1 MRKRGTRLNRNAART
16 ASRWLCGVALSLA
29 AGAAMALGLG
39 EIRVKSAPGQ
49 PLLAEIPIISS
60 DPAEMEQLQA
70 RLASPVTFERVG
82 LPRPQGLVNELDFRI
97 ALSDD
102 GRPVI
107 RVTSA
112 APVQQDVV
120 NFLVEVDWG
129 QGRLVREYAALVNA
143 PGTVAA
149 VSEPAIDTPV
159 AVPSDTIVRE
169 PEPLPP
175 APVESPPAE
184 EIAQAPPEPATDPA
198 TPEPPPARPAPAAS
212 APLRPGDMLGTVRR
226 GQTLSQIARD
236 LGAGASLDQ
245 TMLALL
251 RANPDAFI
259 NGNINLLKQGAVL
272 RMPASAELTQL
283 SRAEASALVGQQM
296 AEWRQARR
304 PVAQPV
310 AADMPTT
317 ASTVAPDG
325 SAAADAR
332 LEIAP
337 AAADAA
343 QRAGTTSGLQAGGE
357 GDMLDNAQT
366 PQVREELASTQ
377 AEVAELRT
385 RLDELEKIRQQ
396 QEKLIA
402 LKDSDLAAAQ
412 QKLGQAPGSE
422 SPVPWIVGGLALLV
436 AGLFAGWLVGRRRA
450 AAPPAPRKSPL
461 SNAWAAT
468 VEKDSVP
475 EPVAPELVKETA
487 AKSEPEPETSPV
499 APPVTYF
506 DVRQRYVREQSE
518 APRAAAPVPFHPTW
532 HADDPA
538 LNVGLTNPATA
549 GRERLELAIAY
560 LDLGDTTTARSLL
573 NEVLAGNDPQARTEA
588 MRLLR
593 DIG

>member
-1 MRKRGTRLNRNAART
+1 MCKRGNRLNRYATHT
-16 ASRWLCGVALSLA
+16 ASRWLCGLALSLV

-39 EIRVKSAPGQ
+39 EIRVKSGPGQ

-149 VSEPAIDTPV
+149 VSEPAIDAPA

-169 PEPLPP
+169 PEPLPTAP
-175 APVESPPAE
+175 APVEAPPAE
-184 EIAQAPPEPATDPA
+184 DIAQTPPPSETEPAAPEP
-198 TPEPPPARPAPAAS
+198 TPSPARPAPVAS

-283 SRAEASALVGQQM
+283 SRAEATALVGQQM

-310 AADMPTT
+310 AADVPTT
-317 ASTVAPDG
+317 VSAAAPDG

-402 LKDSDLAAAQ
+402 LKDSDLAAAH
-412 QKLGQAPGSE
+412 QKLGQSQGGSMATWMLLG
-422 SPVPWIVGGLALLV
+422 VVLLA
-436 AGLFAGWLVGRRRA
+436 AGLFAGWLLGRRRSEP
-450 AAPPAPRKSPL
+450 AAPRRSIGK
-461 SNAWAAT
+461 AWAPAMAEDKPASAEP
-468 VEKDSVP
+468 VE
-475 EPVAPELVKETA
+475 EPVAETQSETPPA
-487 AKSEPEPETSPV
+487 AP
-499 APPVTYF
+499 APVTYF
-506 DVRQRYVREQSE
+506 DVERTLV
-518 APRAAAPVPFHPTW
+518 PAAEAPVPFHPTW

-538 LNVGLTNPATA
+538 LSVSLTNPATA

-560 LDLGDTTTARSLL
+560 LDLGDKTTARSLL